1 MATDEQNV
9 YITGSSLA
17 DWSTEATQA
26 QIAGSLKQI
35 QADGNAMIRM
45 LTHIANGTKISAK
58 ELKQAKD
65 SVKTGNRIE
74 AVNNKKEQTRDN
86 RVINS
91 QQKIASTGLATLS
104 AMTGLRSDIVDVER
118 KQKKRDEY
126 FHSLQK
132 QGFTDE
138 AAGKGADRKIQMDL
152 YRRLGDVIGGF
163 TIATAGIAEAAS
175 SGLRQ
180 GFNERFAMVAEM
192 RQAGLL
198 GNMSDVEA
206 GFIEMSQVIS
216 ATNFSFGEAS
226 EFTKEFARAVGVM
239 GVKAALDFS
248 NSIADESGSDF
259 MRKYALEFGQVANIA
274 GEYIDSLRIGGQL
287 STMSD
292 KDMRSGMNDF
302 MSNVEMTSNVLKIS
316 MEEAAALM
324 KKAIGPTDVALLAML
339 PEEQRKAIEAGFQ
352 SVNAQG
358 NPMSETLAKRLAAG
372 SRGAFLQTA
381 EYQEMAQTAPGR
393 EVLNF
398 VEQMA
403 NTLETGSNEDF
414 QSALAQGFPELA
426 TSLIEMTRGTGVGVQ
441 LLNDPQLAG
450 MVGSII
456 EASQNYGAAADGT
469 TKGTQN
475 EAEQEMTSRMIQ
487 VREALILSEA
497 ALNIHME
504 SFIDNMRT
512 ITESQREL
520 AIETAKMLSTMVP
533 VTDTLSGISTF
544 YQTLKNTAF
553 TKLAEMVTIGE
564 VDPSIQAII
573 DAQNLTSELNGTTL
587 PSVVEFGSRSDGLNS
602 SIDTRMAA
610 FKNTMKEI
618 DDSDFSNSDKLKE
631 LEKLYS
637 AFKLQAETTQA
648 LIVRNNDAITDDKTL
663 TKTWTENYQDI
674 QRFAQS
680 LDDFVK
686 ELK

>member
-1 MATDEQNV
+1 
-9 YITGSSLA
+9 
-17 DWSTEATQA
+17 
-26 QIAGSLKQI
+26 
-35 QADGNAMIRM
+35 
-45 LTHIANGTKISAK
+45 
-58 ELKQAKD
+58 
-65 SVKTGNRIE
+65 
-74 AVNNKKEQTRDN
+74 
-86 RVINS
+86 
-91 QQKIASTGLATLS
+91 
-104 AMTGLRSDIVDVER
+104 
-118 KQKKRDEY
+118 
-126 FHSLQK
+126 
-132 QGFTDE
+132 
-138 AAGKGADRKIQMDL
+138 
-152 YRRLGDVIGGF
+152 
-163 TIATAGIAEAAS
+163 
-175 SGLRQ
+175 
-180 GFNERFAMVAEM
+180 
-192 RQAGLL
+192 
-198 GNMSDVEA
+198 
-206 GFIEMSQVIS
+206 
-216 ATNFSFGEAS
+216 
-226 EFTKEFARAVGVM
+226 
-239 GVKAALDFS
+239 
-248 NSIADESGSDF
+248 
-259 MRKYALEFGQVANIA
+259 
-274 GEYIDSLRIGGQL
+274 
-287 STMSD
+287 
-292 KDMRSGMNDF
+292 
-302 MSNVEMTSNVLKIS
+302 
-316 MEEAAALM
+316 M

-475 EAEQEMTSRMIQ
+475 DAEKEMTSRMIQ

-520 AIETAKMLSTMVP
+520 AVETAKMLSTMVP

-544 YQTLKNTAF
+544 YQTLQNTAF
-553 TKLAEMVTIGE
+553 TKLAEMITIGE
-564 VDPSIQAII
+564 VDPTIQAII

-602 SIDTRMAA
+602 SIDTRMDA
-610 FKNTMKEI
+610 FKTTMKEI
-618 DDSDFSNSDKLKE
+618 KDSDFSDSDKLKE

-648 LIVRNNDAITDDKTL
+648 LIVRNNDAITDDKNL